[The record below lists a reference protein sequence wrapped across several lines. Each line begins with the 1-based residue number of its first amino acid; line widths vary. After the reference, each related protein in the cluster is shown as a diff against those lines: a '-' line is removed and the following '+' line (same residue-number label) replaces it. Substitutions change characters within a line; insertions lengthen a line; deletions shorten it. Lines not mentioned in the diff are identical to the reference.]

1 MMPLSWQT
9 ALARKTSLAGS
20 FVALALSVGFLG
32 AMALTLVSAAG
43 GHRAQPRWFTRPD
56 IVVAGADTVS
66 TTSVSGGDR
75 ETSTVRASES
85 RAVPAI
91 VASRLA
97 ALAGPGVPAGP
108 GGAAGSGRLRVA
120 MVTDYAGPASAAG
133 PPGSTI
139 HPWQAAGLHRYTWLS
154 GGPPRDAGQVV
165 LTAPAGYRP
174 GQRITMQTAAGP
186 LRLTVSGVIRTR
198 AQPARAGQPHRSL
211 HLVAAGRRRWRGT
224 DHRAGRRV
232 RRGPAGRAHPAGR
245 GAA

>member
-120 MVTDYAGPASAAG
+120 MVTDYAGPASAAAR
-133 PPGSTI
+133 PAARSIPGRQRACTAI
-139 HPWQAAGLHRYTWLS
+139 RGCPAARREMPDRS
-154 GGPPRDAGQVV
+154 CSPPR
-165 LTAPAGYRP
+165 PATGRASGSPCRP
-174 GQRITMQTAAGP
+174 R
-186 LRLTVSGVIRTR
+186 
-198 AQPARAGQPHRSL
+198 PARSGSPS
-211 HLVAAGRRRWRGT
+211 AA
-224 DHRAGRRV
+224 
-232 RRGPAGRAHPAGR
+232 
-245 GAA
+245 